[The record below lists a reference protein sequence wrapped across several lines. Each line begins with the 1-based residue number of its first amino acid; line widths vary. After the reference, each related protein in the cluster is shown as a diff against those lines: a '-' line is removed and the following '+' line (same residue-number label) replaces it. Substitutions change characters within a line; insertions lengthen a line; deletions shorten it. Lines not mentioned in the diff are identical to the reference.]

1 MPLSANSRFILL
13 RIKIER
19 AKEHFRDLE
28 REVLASRGKTKNVCL
43 GEDDPHTGQIISY
56 HHEDLPVYTFTILAI
71 AGDVIHALRSALDH
85 LAYQLAV
92 VGGNKT
98 PSRRVEFPIAKD
110 RDTYEA
116 DKAGKVKGIRPE
128 AVKAIDALQPYKGG
142 NDTLWRIHELDNI
155 DKHRFVF
162 VIAQDALFEAPWY
175 TDIMPFLIR
184 PRTLNADAPL
194 FSGAFDAEVE
204 NDVNFEIE
212 EAVSQTQVSQGD
224 ALLPAL
230 RSYVEVVQKIIED
243 FRPFLE

>member
-1 MPLSANSRFILL
+1 MPLSADSRFILL

-19 AKEHFRDLE
+19 AKEHLRDLE
-28 REVLASRGKTKNVCL
+28 REVLASRGKTKHVL
-43 GEDDPHTGQIISY
+43 LTEDDPQTKQVVRGHIEEVS
-56 HHEDLPVYTFTILAI
+56 VYPFSILAI

-85 LAYQLAV
+85 LTYQLAV
-92 VGGNKT
+92 VGGGKT

-110 RDTYEA
+110 RNTYEA
-116 DKAGKVKGIRPE
+116 EKARKIEGIRPD

-142 NDTLWRIHELDNI
+142 NGTLWRIHELDNI

-184 PRTLNADAPL
+184 PRTLNTDAPL

-212 EAVSQTQVSQGD
+212 EAVSQTQVGQGD

-230 RSYVEVVQKIIED
+230 RSYVEVVEKIIQD